1 MDQKV
6 MRTLLWL
13 VGADMQF
20 ICLFSLIKDLFKCH
34 SLLQNY
40 IYCVSKFSI

>member
-6 MRTLLWL
+6 MRMLLWL

-20 ICLFSLIKDLFKCH
+20 ICLFSLIKDIFKCH
-34 SLLQNY
+34 SIAELYLLFEN
-40 IYCVSKFSI
+40 